1 MFSTNPSHDESL
13 LSITLL
19 KELKDWRRRTADEL
33 QQPVYRIMNNQLL
46 ENIAT
51 QKPNDAIQLSMLPG
65 IGPFKLNKFGP
76 MIVEIV
82 RKYAPSPSSI
92 SSSEEI
98 MDTSQFWI
106 QAKQLKSKSKRQQ
119 SGTSSD
125 KSKKYSRKAKIE
137 TMSEE
142 EKQQMVESQQLFLHD
157 LNTEQQAAAKH
168 ILSGN
173 NVFVTGS
180 AGTGKTY
187 LIKYIIQ
194 ELIREYGEDAVA
206 VTAPTGISAINIG
219 GQTIH
224 SFAGVGLGNLCSFII

>member
-1 MFSTNPSHDESL
+1 M
-13 LSITLL
+13 

-46 ENIAT
+46 ENIST
-51 QKPNDAIQLSMLPG
+51 QKPYDAIQLSMLPG

-82 RKYAPSPSSI
+82 RKYIPARSPESSDAESI
-92 SSSEEI
+92 
-98 MDTSQFWI
+98 DTSGFWI
-106 QAKQLKSKSKRQQ
+106 QAKQLKSKSKRKK
-119 SGTSSD
+119 SSAISE
-125 KSKKYSRKAKIE
+125 KVRNYSRKPKIE
-137 TMSEE
+137 TMTEDE
-142 EKQQMVESQQLFLHD
+142 MNQMMESQQLFMHD
-157 LNTEQQAAAKH
+157 LNIEQQAAASH

-187 LIKYIIQ
+187 LIKYVIQ
-194 ELIREYGEDAVA
+194 ELIKEYGEDAVA
-206 VTAPTGISAINIG
+206 VTAPTGIAAINIG

-224 SFAGVGLGNLCSFII
+224 SFSGVGLGN